1 MEREAWEPEMETEDT
16 DSSKRFE
23 WAPAVGV
30 GVKRVKEGLAGAEIR
45 CGMGKRDC
53 FELSIASERRLDA
66 QKTVALVNSR

>member
-30 GVKRVKEGLAGAEIR
+30 GVERVNEGLTGAEL
-45 CGMGKRDC
+45 GSG
-53 FELSIASERRLDA
+53 
-66 QKTVALVNSR
+66 TVSNYPLLVNSDLIPSRQSHQ